1 MYFISSAPT
10 NEDDPSVELLLAV
23 SRAEALEVGLDEG
36 LDELSLRAEGEAE
49 DEAEGEAEALADA
62 DLPEATGAF
71 MEGAQAARPSRL
83 ATLRDSTAIDFFTAD
98 FSFRHA
104 SRHHHNA
111 VYGCGW

>member
-1 MYFISSAPT
+1 MS
-10 NEDDPSVELLLAV
+10 LLAV
-23 SRAEALEVGLDEG
+23 ALPEALEVGLDEG

-62 DLPEATGAF
+62 ESREATGAF
-71 MEGAQAARPSRL
+71 TAGAQAARPSRL
-83 ATLRDSTAIDFFTAD
+83 ARLRDSTAIDFFTAD

-111 VYGCGW
+111 VYGYGW

>member
-1 MYFISSAPT
+1 MS
-10 NEDDPSVELLLAV
+10 LLAV
-23 SRAEALEVGLDEG
+23 ALPEELEVGLDEG

-62 DLPEATGAF
+62 ESREATGASTA
-71 MEGAQAARPSRL
+71 GAQAARPSRL

>member
-1 MYFISSAPT
+1 MAIFRDSAALST
-10 NEDDPSVELLLAV
+10 SVESLLAV

-36 LDELSLRAEGEAE
+36 RDELSLL
-49 DEAEGEAEALADA
+49 AEGEAEALADA

-71 MEGAQAARPSRL
+71 TEGAQAARPSRL

>member
-1 MYFISSAPT
+1 MS
-10 NEDDPSVELLLAV
+10 LLAV
-23 SRAEALEVGLDEG
+23 ALPEALEVGLDEG

-62 DLPEATGAF
+62 ESREATGAF
-71 MEGAQAARPSRL
+71 TAGAQAARPSRL
-83 ATLRDSTAIDFFTAD
+83 ARLRDNTAIDFFTAD